1 MSEGLPHLLTVSIE
15 TTLALDLYQPY
26 YVPVFILHVDASFT
40 GEYCIQSGGQQLLTP
55 AVAHSRDSDY
65 VSETGSACS

>member
-26 YVPVFILHVDASFT
+26 YVPVFTLHVDASFT
-40 GEYCIQSGGQQLLTP
+40 GEYCIQSGGQQLLAP
-55 AVAHSRDSDY
+55 AVAHSRDGGY
-65 VSETGSACS
+65 VPETGSTCS